1 MSENE
6 TMKGQV
12 LAGVIGQSRQTLEL
26 ILDPSV
32 ETCLCLATKQ
42 RCRETCPWDCS
53 GKKIG
58 VCCCGVSRVEISSGW
73 GRFQHPSEREG
84 FH

>member
-26 ILDPSV
+26 ILD
-32 ETCLCLATKQ
+32 
-42 RCRETCPWDCS
+42 
-53 GKKIG
+53 G
-58 VCCCGVSRVEISSGW
+58 
-73 GRFQHPSEREG
+73 
-84 FH
+84 